1 MSRVLI
7 RRAILEFRY
16 YVRVQMEEFYA
27 NYSFGNGTEFPLV
40 WWGKAAQR
48 SVLVE
53 TQPKTKLAAGLKQL
67 VVELFLELH
76 HPKNGYNY
84 GRRRPY

>member
-27 NYSFGNGTEFPLV
+27 NYSFGNGKELPLV
-40 WWGKAAQR
+40 WRGKAVQG

-53 TQPKTKLAAGLKQL
+53 TRPETKLAADLKQL
-67 VVELFLELH
+67 VVELSLELH
-76 HPKNGYNY
+76 HPKE
-84 GRRRPY
+84 RI